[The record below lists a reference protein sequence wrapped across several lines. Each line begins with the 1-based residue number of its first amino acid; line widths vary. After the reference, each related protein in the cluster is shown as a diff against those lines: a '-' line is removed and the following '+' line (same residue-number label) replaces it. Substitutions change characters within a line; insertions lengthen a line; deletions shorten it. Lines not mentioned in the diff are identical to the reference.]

1 MSAIY
6 ARDFKGKYTPLIL
19 VEIYLISTVL
29 LFSMGPVDFA
39 IHNEI
44 LFWLLIVFYHLFFIM
59 GYCVGVGSYFNKGI
73 KHSSRDFSSK
83 MYWILFCLG
92 IIGVWAA
99 YKNIMMMD
107 GLIPYDFF
115 ENLIRGFTEPGLAYA
130 ERMQELDSFS
140 SSSRLFN
147 IVFMVFAFAKML
159 FVFYFIYYWSH
170 LNLTKKI
177 TALFYSLLYM
187 SAGFSA
193 GVNSIIFIFIIFSLC
208 SLLVIAY
215 EVKYPHFKKVV
226 IFATVL
232 FLLPVSWFGK
242 IMSERGG
249 GFDYFASTA
258 PLRDIGVS
266 SSFVLDASPSVL
278 DFFYY
283 SFVWLCYYVC
293 QGYYGFSLILNLD
306 FQWTYGFG
314 NSEFLQRQFLMITGV
329 DIAPATF
336 QSRIDHLWDKSAQW
350 HSFYSQVANDV
361 GIVGVAFVMM
371 LIGFLFARAW
381 SSAIVNKSFYA
392 LALIPIFIIMFV
404 FFPANNQVFGYID
417 TFSYFLFVSL
427 FWVFESKKIR
437 I

>member
-1 MSAIY
+1 MSPLFP
-6 ARDFKGKYTPLIL
+6 RDFIGKYTPLIL

-29 LFSMGPVDFA
+29 LFSLGPINFE

-44 LFWLLIVFYHLFFIM
+44 FFWLLLVFYHFFFIF
-59 GYCVGVGSYFNKGI
+59 GYCIGVGRYFDKGVI
-73 KHSSRDFSSK
+73 LSSHVFSNK

-92 IIGVWAA
+92 VVGVWAA
-99 YKNIMMMD
+99 YKNIMMLD

-115 ENLIRGFTEPGLAYA
+115 ENLFRGFVEPGSVYA
-130 ERMQELDSFS
+130 ERMQVLDSFS

-147 IVFMVFAFAKML
+147 IIFMFIAFAKML
-159 FVFYFIYYWSH
+159 FVFYFIYYWSN
-170 LNLTKKI
+170 LNFVKRLT
-177 TALFYSLLYM
+177 AVLYSLIFL
-187 SAGFSA
+187 SAGISA
-193 GVNSIIFIFIIFSLC
+193 GVNSIIFIFVIFLMC
-208 SLLVIAY
+208 SLLVVAY
-215 EVKYPHFKKVV
+215 EMKYAHFKKMLIV
-226 IFATVL
+226 AAVL
-232 FLLPVSWFGK
+232 FLLPISWFGK

-249 GFDYFASTA
+249 GFDYFAFTA
-258 PLRDIGVS
+258 PLRDVGVDY
-266 SSFVLDASPSVL
+266 SFVLDASPSIWE
-278 DFFYY
+278 FFYY

-306 FQWTYGFG
+306 FNWTYGFG

-329 DIAPATF
+329 DIAPVTF

-350 HSFYSQVANDV
+350 HSFYGQIANDV
-361 GIVGVAFVMM
+361 GFVGVAFVML
-371 LIGFLFARAW
+371 LIGFIFARVW
-381 SSAIVNKSFYA
+381 SSAIFKKSFFA

-417 TFSYFLFVSL
+417 TFSYFLFVLL

>member
-1 MSAIY
+1 MSAVY
-6 ARDFKGKYTPLIL
+6 SRGFKGKYTPLIW
-19 VEIYLISTVL
+19 VEIYLISTIL
-29 LFSMGPVDFA
+29 LFSMGPINFE
-39 IHNEI
+39 IHNGI
-44 LFWLLIVFYHLFFIM
+44 IFWLLLIFYHLFFIL
-59 GYCVGVGSYFNKGI
+59 GYCIGVSQYFNKTVT
-73 KHSSRDFSSK
+73 HSNHVFSNK
-83 MYWILFCLG
+83 MYWILFGLG
-92 IIGVWAA
+92 IIGAWAA

-115 ENLIRGFTEPGLAYA
+115 ENLFRGFTEPGLAYT
-130 ERMQELDSFS
+130 ERMQELDTFS

-159 FVFYFIYYWSH
+159 FVFYFIHYWSD
-170 LNLTKKI
+170 LNLAKRFVAI
-177 TALFYSLLYM
+177 IYSLLFL
-187 SAGFSA
+187 SAGISA
-193 GVNSIIFIFIIFSLC
+193 GVNSIIFIFVIFSMF
-208 SLLVIAY
+208 SLLVVAY
-215 EVKYPHFKKVV
+215 KIKYAHFKKVLIIAV
-226 IFATVL
+226 VL
-232 FLLPVSWFGK
+232 FLLPISWFGK

-258 PLRDIGVS
+258 PLRDIGVD
-266 SSFVLDASPSVL
+266 SSFVLDATPSVW

-306 FQWTYGFG
+306 FKWTYGFG
-314 NSEFLQRQFLMITGV
+314 NSEFLQRQFLMITSV

-350 HSFYSQVANDV
+350 HSFYGQIANDV
-361 GIVGVAFVMM
+361 GFVGVAFVML
-371 LIGFLFARAW
+371 LIGFIFAKAW
-381 SSAIVNKSFYA
+381 SSAMMMKSFYA

-427 FWVFESKKIR
+427 FWIFESKKIR